1 MAKRRFEAPAREAV
15 DRAVF
20 EHPAFAPYRFE
31 LDLLTVEHWPDMGTL
46 NARGCG
52 LKHAGTGRSL
62 RFVQQ
67 TPELLAEG
75 LHYETRIFE
84 RGEIPTRADNWH
96 DLLNALVWMRFPQL
110 KSALTARQAADV
122 ATVGASER
130 TRGQCA
136 LTHFDEAGVLVRVSD
151 AHTLALW
158 DAHDWGALG
167 ARAQLDPEALEA
179 HVFGHALLEHAL
191 YPQPLLVGKA
201 IAVLAPPEVSTSTLV
216 RRVAEGIAAGELLT
230 DPQELRPLPTALLPG
245 WHPCSGEAEFLR
257 EGECFRPLREG
268 RVYPPA
274 VELDLDVLAGNS

>member
-15 DRAVF
+15 DPAVF

-31 LDLLTVEHWPDMGTL
+31 LDLLTVERWPDVGTL
-46 NARGCG
+46 NARACG
-52 LKHAGTGRSL
+52 LKHASTGRSL
-62 RFVQQ
+62 RFVEQ

-110 KSALTARQAADV
+110 KSALNARQAIDV

-167 ARAQLDPEALEA
+167 ARVQLDPDAIEAQ
-179 HVFGHALLEHAL
+179 VFGHALLEHAL
-191 YPQPLLVGKA
+191 YPQPLLVGKPGHCHRRA
-201 IAVLAPPEVSTSTLV
+201 AERPAGAAPAAHGALARLASAKRRGGVPARGRMLPAAARGQGVSIC
-216 RRVAEGIAAGELLT
+216 RAAGCRDLSTTLLGK
-230 DPQELRPLPTALLPG
+230 L
-245 WHPCSGEAEFLR
+245 
-257 EGECFRPLREG
+257 
-268 RVYPPA
+268 
-274 VELDLDVLAGNS
+274 

>member
-1 MAKRRFEAPAREAV
+1 MAKRRFQAPAREDV

-31 LDLLTVEHWPDMGTL
+31 LDLLTVDAWPDLVTL
-46 NARGCG
+46 NARACG
-52 LKHAGTGRSL
+52 LKHAGTGRGL
-62 RFVQQ
+62 RFVAQ

-84 RGEIPTRADNWH
+84 RGEIPTRTDNWH
-96 DLLNALVWMRFPQL
+96 DLLNALVWMRFAQL
-110 KSALTARQAADV
+110 KAALNARQAADV
-122 ATVGASER
+122 VAVGASER

-136 LTHFDEAGVLVRVSD
+136 LTHFDEAGLIVRVSD

-167 ARAQLDPEALEA
+167 ARAQLDPEAIEA

-201 IAVLAPPEVSTSTLV
+201 IAVLAGPEASTHAIV
-216 RRVAEGIAAGELLT
+216 QRVAQAIAAGELLR

-245 WHPCSGEAEFLR
+245 WHPRAGEAGFLR
-257 EGECFRPLREG
+257 EGECFQPLRAG

-274 VELDLDVLAGNS
+274 LVLDD

>member
-1 MAKRRFEAPAREAV
+1 MAKRRFQAPAREEV

-31 LDLLTVEHWPDMGTL
+31 LDLLTVDAWPDLVTL

-52 LKHAGTGRSL
+52 LKHAATGRGL
-62 RFVQQ
+62 RFVAQ
-67 TPELLAEG
+67 TPELLSEG

-84 RGEIPTRADNWH
+84 RGEIPTRVDNWH
-96 DLLNALVWMRFPQL
+96 DLLNALVWMRFAAL
-110 KSALTARQAADV
+110 KSALNARQAADV
-122 ATVGASER
+122 AAVGASER

-136 LTHFDEAGVLVRVSD
+136 LTHFDEAGLIVRVSD

-167 ARAQLDPEALEA
+167 ARAHLDPDAIEA
-179 HVFGHALLEHAL
+179 HAFGHALLEHAL

-201 IAVLAPPEVSTSTLV
+201 IAVLAPAEASTHAIV
-216 RRVAEGIAAGELLT
+216 QRVAQAIAAGELLR

-245 WHPCSGEAEFLR
+245 WHPRAGEADFLR
-257 EGECFRPLREG
+257 EGECFQPLRAG

-274 VELDLDVLAGNS
+274 LELGD

>member
-1 MAKRRFEAPAREAV
+1 MAKRRFEAPAREDV

-31 LDLLTVEHWPDMGTL
+31 LDLLTAERWPDLGTL
-46 NARGCG
+46 NARACG
-52 LKHAGTGRSL
+52 LKHASTGCGL
-62 RFVQQ
+62 RFVEQ

-75 LHYETRIFE
+75 LHYETRIFA
-84 RGEIPTRADNWH
+84 RGQIPTRVDNWH

-110 KSALTARQAADV
+110 KSALNARQAADV
-122 ATVGASER
+122 STVGATER

-151 AHTLALW
+151 THTLSLW

-167 ARAQLDPEALEA
+167 ARAQLDPEAIEVD
-179 HVFGHALLEHAL
+179 VFGHALLEHAL

-201 IAVLAPPEVSTSTLV
+201 IAVLASPESSTRTLV
-216 RRVAEGIAAGELLT
+216 HRVAEGIASGELLT
-230 DPQELRPLPTALLPG
+230 DPQQLRPLPTALLPG
-245 WHPCSGEAEFLR
+245 WHPRSGEAAFLR

-268 RVYPPA
+268 RSYPPA
-274 VELDLDVLAGNS
+274 LEITPEETR